1 MKKLAI
7 LFFASVLF
15 SSCSQQEFLTGSIL
29 ATVKESNIPLQKIQ
43 FFNDNGLVL
52 EREMNSSDA
61 NVKAGALVIKNG
73 KSINR
78 ITLDKQTPGAL
89 VKVDGDKLWV
99 SFDEGA
105 KESNSLIFA
114 PVIGPRGETVYQLVD
129 ENGNTTFSRLSFE
142 GNKYLVYSLNN
153 KLDALSN
160 NSVTKSPRVR
170 LLIMKSSLNGLK
182 VNSKRM
188 KGNRV
193 Q

>member
-7 LFFASVLF
+7 LLFAAVLF

-29 ATVKESNIPLQKIQ
+29 ATVKGSNIPLEKIQ

-52 EREMNSSDA
+52 ERELSSSDA
-61 NVKAGALVIKNG
+61 NVKAGVLVIKNG

-89 VKVDGDKLWV
+89 VKVDGEKLLV

-105 KESNSLIFA
+105 KESNSLTFL
-114 PVIGPRGETVYQLVD
+114 PVAGENGDSYYQLVD
-129 ENGNTTFSRLSFE
+129 DSGNTSFSRLNFD
-142 GNKYLVYSLNN
+142 GNKYLVYSLSN
-153 KLDALSN
+153 KFDVSSKA
-160 NSVTKSPRVR
+160 VTKPPRVR
-170 LLIMKSSLNGLK
+170 LKIMKSSLNGLI